1 MVKISGFSNFLVGP
15 EGNAIPLDWNNF
27 GEMKDKVEG
36 KSWALSS
43 LIKTGSLKKFENH
56 KGFGTHKNA
65 RESSFFIIYDTLEL
79 QKIEEFIEK
88 NCELTILPLWSEE
101 FNGIEFFQ
109 DDKVKPGSAEVKN
122 PYFNGNDKEKFICG
136 YNADSIDTLVESID
150 SAFDDLIKNIQSVR
164 IIPQFKE
171 KGRIPIKML
180 KPLISAIQK
189 YYKKSVYEFFRE
201 GKKMEESKPSLYGFI
216 VDLINENTD
225 IIQDFPTLPL
235 EIQQG
240 LVDSKEFSGIKDQ
253 KTKTDI
259 EKQLKAQKLLKYL

>member
-1 MVKISGFSNFLVGP
+1 MPKISGFADFLVES

-27 GEMKDKVEG
+27 GEMKDEVNK

-43 LIKTGSLKKFENH
+43 LIKTESLKKFANH

-88 NCELTILPLWSEE
+88 NCELNILPLWSEE

-109 DDKVKPGSAEVKN
+109 GDKVKLGSAEVKN
-122 PYFNGNDKEKFICG
+122 PYFGNDNKKFTCE
-136 YNADSIDTLVESID
+136 YNADSIDTLAESID

-164 IIPQFKE
+164 IVPQFKD
-171 KGRIPIKML
+171 KGRIPIEML

-225 IIQDFPTLPL
+225 IIQYFPTLPL

-240 LVDSKEFSGIKDQ
+240 LVDSKEFSEIKDQ